1 MKLATWNVNSLKM
14 RIGHVCD
21 WLNATQTDILCLQ
34 ELKLVDE
41 LFPNEALNA
50 IGYRAI
56 YQGQKTY
63 NGVAILYREETVGDP
78 THVVKNIPTFAD
90 EQKRLI
96 AGTFPT
102 AIGDLRIV
110 CGYFPN
116 GAEVGSDK
124 FSYKLDWLSH
134 LHDWLKEEL
143 IVNPQLALLGDFN
156 IAPDDRD
163 VWNPKAWEGN
173 ILVSPEERAAFTSLL
188 SLGLS
193 DSFRLFDQPEKLY
206 TWWDYRML
214 GFQKNH
220 GLRIDHILVSNVLK
234 ATVNQVQI
242 DKTPR
247 KWTKPSDHTPYWIE
261 LKKFV
266 I

>member
-21 WLNATQTDILCLQ
+21 WLATTKTDILCLQ

-41 LFPNEALNA
+41 LFPNEALDA

-56 YQGQKTY
+56 YLGQKTY
-63 NGVAILYREETVGDP
+63 NGVAIVYRDDTVGDP
-78 THVVKNIPTFAD
+78 THVVKNIPSFVD

-102 AIGDLRIV
+102 AVGDLRIV

-116 GAEVGSDK
+116 GAEVGSEK
-124 FSYKLDWLSH
+124 FSYKLNWLKH
-134 LHDWLKEEL
+134 LRDWLKDEL
-143 IVNPQLALLGDFN
+143 THNSQLALLGDFN

-193 DSFRLFDQPEKLY
+193 DSFRLFEQPEKLY

-220 GLRIDHILVSNVLK
+220 GLRIDHILVSDALK
-234 ATVNQVQI
+234 DTISAVKI
-242 DKTPR
+242 DKVPR

-261 LKKFV
+261 IKKKF
-266 I
+266 